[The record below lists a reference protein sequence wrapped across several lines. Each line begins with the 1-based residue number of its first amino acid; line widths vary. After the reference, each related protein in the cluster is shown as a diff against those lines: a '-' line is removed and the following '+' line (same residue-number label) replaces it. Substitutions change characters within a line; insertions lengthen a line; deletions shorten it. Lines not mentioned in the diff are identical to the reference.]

1 MFTPAY
7 GSKSRRNVSAA
18 MTSMQTSNAQA
29 ASYLATILET
39 RPKDGTLDFP
49 MADQATQTKVMQAF
63 LVSLNSLNITGDMV
77 KSNPD
82 GCIAMVIGA
91 VADVYSATPNE
102 LIRALLQGD
111 YSTAPWKTQ
120 FLRAVANNIQS
131 EAHDFALQLGEQDI
145 TLEQMAELKDRAQQ
159 MDNIRI
165 VLHDT
170 RIDLDEFD
178 TGVYPTEKDR
188 SSQEGLNMIDKLL
201 ATGLKRL
208 SQVCTGIQRPVTT
221 NLRYKHI
228 EEYGL

>member
-1 MFTPAY
+1 M
-7 GSKSRRNVSAA
+7 
-18 MTSMQTSNAQA
+18 
-29 ASYLATILET
+29 
-39 RPKDGTLDFP
+39 
-49 MADQATQTKVMQAF
+49 
-63 LVSLNSLNITGDMV
+63 
-77 KSNPD
+77 
-82 GCIAMVIGA
+82 
-91 VADVYSATPNE
+91 YSATSNE

-111 YSTAPWKTQ
+111 YSTTPWKTQ
-120 FLRAVANNIQS
+120 LLRAVANNIQS

-188 SSQEGLNMIDKLL
+188 SFQESLNMVDKLL
-201 ATGLKRL
+201 ATGFKRL
-208 SQVCTGIQRPVTT
+208 SQVCTGTQRPVTT

-228 EEYGL
+228 EEYGLYQFHRGWLQEVFIVAGGHVGNEDISNFAKLWSDQIPPPTPFA